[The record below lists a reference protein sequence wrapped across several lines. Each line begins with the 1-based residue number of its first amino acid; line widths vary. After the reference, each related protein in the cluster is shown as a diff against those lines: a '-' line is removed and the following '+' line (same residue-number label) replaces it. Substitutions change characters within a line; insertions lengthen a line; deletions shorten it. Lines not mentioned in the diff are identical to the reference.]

1 MLTLASL
8 TLQITQLVLIVVKV
22 SLVRLAA
29 IEVRREAFD
38 VQLRNVDLVDDST
51 EEWPIDVLF
60 MTRQQL

>member
-8 TLQITQLVLIVVKV
+8 KLQITQLVLIVVKV

-29 IEVRREAFD
+29 IEVGREAFD
-38 VQLRNVDLVDDST
+38 VQLWNVDLVDDGT

>member
-1 MLTLASL
+1 M
-8 TLQITQLVLIVVKV
+8 LIVVKV

-38 VQLRNVDLVDDST
+38 VQLRNVNLVDDST

>member
-38 VQLRNVDLVDDST
+38 VQLWNVDLVDDGT

>member
-38 VQLRNVDLVDDST
+38 VQLRNVNLVDDST

-60 MTRQQL
+60 MTRHQL

>member
-1 MLTLASL
+1 
-8 TLQITQLVLIVVKV
+8 VLIVVKV

-51 EEWPIDVLF
+51 EL
-60 MTRQQL
+60 QLIMPPSKTIAK

>member
-8 TLQITQLVLIVVKV
+8 TLQFTQLVLIVVKV

-29 IEVRREAFD
+29 IEVRRKAFD